1 MGPRGTPNQPV
12 GEASNLTTNPPSS
25 PGTSPDEQALSEDPG
40 ITLEDPTGLQGGPLG
55 LVMGGGG
62 ARAAYQVGFLSFL
75 AKRYPGLQLPYI
87 TGVSAG
93 AINAVHLA
101 AHHGTFRQAV
111 DELCSLW
118 GNLTMDQVF
127 RVDSG
132 SLFKNSARWG
142 FNLMFGSVGPRPS
155 QLRSLVDTSPLKQ
168 FLTEALAVVDGRITG
183 IDYNLQQGRL
193 KAVALSTASY
203 STGQSVTWVQGRRIE
218 QWERPNRISRMAEL
232 CVDHVMASAALPI
245 LFPAVKIEDQWYGD
259 GGIRLTAPLS
269 PAVHLGAERIIAIS
283 TKYPR
288 NWGEADEHVIR
299 GYPPLAQVVG
309 VLFNS
314 IFLDLLDQDAFRL
327 QRINSLLDKV
337 PADQRDGL
345 RPLKLLV
352 LRPSVDLGKL
362 ANLYE
367 PELPRAFRYLTRN
380 LGTRETGSP
389 DALSLILFQ
398 PNFLQH
404 LIDIGARDAEARDSE
419 IQAFLEA
426 EDHV

>member
-1 MGPRGTPNQPV
+1 MTSQPPHPTDRRLDPT
-12 GEASNLTTNPPSS
+12 EPSD
-25 PGTSPDEQALSEDPG
+25 PALSEDPG
-40 ITLEDPTGLQGGPLG
+40 ITLEDPAGLQAGPLG

-62 ARAAYQVGFLSFL
+62 ARAAYQVGFLRCL
-75 AKRYPGLQLPYI
+75 ARKYPNLELPYI

-111 DELCSLW
+111 DELASLW
-118 GNLTMDQVF
+118 GNLTMAQVF
-127 RVDSG
+127 RVDS
-132 SLFKNSARWG
+132 SYLLKNSAKWG

-155 QLRSLVDTSPLKQ
+155 QLQSLVDTSPLKT
-168 FLTEALAVVDGRITG
+168 FLSEAMAVVDGRITG
-183 IDYNLQQGRL
+183 IDYNLQRDRL
-193 KAVALSTASY
+193 KAIALSTASY
-203 STGQSVTWVQGRRIE
+203 TTGQSVTWVQGHSI
-218 QWERPNRISRMAEL
+218 QHWERPNRISRKAEL
-232 CVDHVMASAALPI
+232 TVDHVMASAALPI
-245 LFPAVKIEDQWYGD
+245 LFPAVKIQDAWYGD

-288 NWGEADEHVIR
+288 DWSEADQPVIR

-327 QRINSLLDKV
+327 QRINALLDKI
-337 PADQRDGL
+337 PEEERGSL

-367 PELPRAFRYLTRN
+367 PELPKAFRYLTRN

-398 PNFLQH
+398 PNFLKH
-404 LIDIGARDAEARDSE
+404 LIDIGERDAEAREAE
-419 IQAFLEA
+419 IGAFLAGE
-426 EDHV
+426 EEG